1 VVGEF
6 QNVRHLPQCSGKQTP
21 RRCHEFEANDL
32 YCWIRTHLCG
42 PRRSCQSTGRMSSL
56 PHVKDLHLLLLPD
69 HRRYLRSG
77 TTALPLGCPCTGS
90 SRVWPLCSSLLSPR
104 NGSVE
109 HAITGNTVKGT
120 KTVCKQAHIALR
132 AMKKHPRILNR
143 TKSKKRSHYL
153 GQLPSNRSNA
163 KEKASRSDR
172 CRLGGPCERWLSI
185 INVRG
190 SSRGR

>member
-1 VVGEF
+1 MRSLSISYDIIEGMQGTISHGCTKLNGRARPAKAKPPGITTTGEGGLR
-6 QNVRHLPQCSGKQTP
+6 NGWT
-21 RRCHEFEANDL
+21 AA
-32 YCWIRTHLCG
+32 T
-42 PRRSCQSTGRMSSL
+42 SL
-56 PHVKDLHLLLLPD
+56 
-69 HRRYLRSG
+69 
-77 TTALPLGCPCTGS
+77 
-90 SRVWPLCSSLLSPR
+90 

-132 AMKKHPRILNR
+132 AMKKHPRILNC
-143 TKSKKRSHYL
+143 TKSKERTHYL